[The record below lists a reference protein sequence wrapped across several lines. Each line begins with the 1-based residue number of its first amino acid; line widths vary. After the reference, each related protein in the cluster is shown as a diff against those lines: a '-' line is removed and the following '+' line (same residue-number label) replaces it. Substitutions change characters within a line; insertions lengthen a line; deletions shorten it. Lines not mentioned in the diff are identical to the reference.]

1 MELRKLYKTISALSC
16 FSKIIE
22 RIMFSRLYKYLTDNN
37 ILYKKQ
43 SGFQEGHSTE
53 HMITQQVD
61 QINHNF
67 EKDQYTLGVFIKLS
81 KAFDT
86 VYHKILIAKIK
97 NYGNKGIN
105 LFWFKKYQ
113 QNCKQFMQYD
123 ISSTSYKSII
133 CNVSQDSILDPL
145 LLLNCINDFQEASN
159 ILDSSMFVD
168 ETKSFLF
175 SSEHKQSFFPQ

>member
-1 MELRKLYKTISALSC
+1 
-16 FSKIIE
+16 
-22 RIMFSRLYKYLTDNN
+22 MFSRLYKYLTDNN

-67 EKDQYTLGVFIKLS
+67 EKYQYTLGVFIKLS

-105 LFWFKKYQ
+105 LFWFKKY
-113 QNCKQFMQYD
+113 
-123 ISSTSYKSII
+123 
-133 CNVSQDSILDPL
+133 
-145 LLLNCINDFQEASN
+145 
-159 ILDSSMFVD
+159 
-168 ETKSFLF
+168 
-175 SSEHKQSFFPQ
+175 